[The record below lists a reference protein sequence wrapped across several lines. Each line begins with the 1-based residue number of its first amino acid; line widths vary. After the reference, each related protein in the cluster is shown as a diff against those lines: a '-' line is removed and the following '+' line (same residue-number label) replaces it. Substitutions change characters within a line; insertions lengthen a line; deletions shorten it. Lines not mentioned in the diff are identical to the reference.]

1 MQRPTDEKTDP
12 LSNQV
17 VRTLLFSNGGTCGKF
32 FNGIAPT
39 NLYREP
45 TTRLM
50 LERYIRL
57 ITRFNVY
64 LDAVVEKR
72 EIPLTTGCKTL
83 SSSKE

>member
-1 MQRPTDEKTDP
+1 VKQ

-39 NLYREP
+39 NLYREH

-72 EIPLTTGCKTL
+72 EIPASGLRTL
-83 SSSKE
+83 SGHSVSKEN